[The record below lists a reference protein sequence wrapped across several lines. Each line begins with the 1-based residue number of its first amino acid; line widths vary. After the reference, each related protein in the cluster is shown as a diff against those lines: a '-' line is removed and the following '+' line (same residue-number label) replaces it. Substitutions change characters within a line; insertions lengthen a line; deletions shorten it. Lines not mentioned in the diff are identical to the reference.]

1 MGQRGNIM
9 KKLILII
16 LFISF
21 PLYAQNPFMA
31 SDGRGPYKD
40 SNCDQAK
47 YYPIGKLCADTDDGK
62 LYKGTGAAV
71 SEIAAGSSGDVAGPA
86 ASTAGEVV
94 LFDGITGKIIKRSNT
109 LSGFPQLTS
118 GILSAKD
125 AENTRTDLG
134 LGALSTVTPGANVA
148 TFLATPNSSNF
159 FGMISDEGNFIS
171 TLWDD
176 ADASTARTTLG
187 LAIGT
192 NVQAY
197 DADLT
202 TWAGITQG
210 SGVGTF
216 LATPSSANFF
226 SMVTGE
232 TGSGAVVGGTAPGF
246 TTSANPASA
255 DGATLGTTALEWSD
269 IYFAD
274 GGVIYGQNDQSA
286 TLTSSASLWT
296 ANNFSVTT
304 QFKLPSSNAD
314 PTATAGYFRHD
325 STITNF
331 TNGGLV
337 YYNGAA
343 IKQVVDMT
351 TATAQACTDD
361 QVVAYDADNDLW
373 YCKTDSTGAGA
384 SGTLTTIKEA
394 TAQVGGAD
402 IVTLDFGA
410 GFDLTESPDTEIN
423 IELDL
428 SEYAGAGLLPQ
439 DKVAGMSSAGT
450 ANPGFSAYD
459 SDLLGADKFAG
470 SIHWNGITLTD
481 GAEDV
486 DFWITTQ
493 QGGIDTTILFFDE
506 SDDQWETSKV
516 INSSG
521 GFTGALNGNAT
532 TATTATTANAGDS
545 ATSFFSSG
553 TIEAARLPSSSTST
567 AGIVP
572 STNGVTDGYVPT
584 KQNDGSV
591 LWAAQTGGS
600 GMTWPGAAGI
610 AVYSGSSSWSTSLTT
625 LSGLFGAITGEG
637 TGVETALGNN
647 ANATG
652 GFATVDGTKTFT
664 NTTYSTAGTG
674 NDFTAPLNG
683 VFDNSITDPADA
695 DDLIYAKSMNAATIT
710 DIYCIAEGGGTITL
724 TLQECDSAGA
734 NCGNIEGAITC
745 DSDGA
750 EDDGTLTDGNFAA
763 NGWIKALFSAPSGT
777 VNSLAWS
784 VKGTQVW

>member
-94 LFDGITGKIIKRSNT
+94 LFDGISGKIIKRSNT

-343 IKQVVDMT
+343 IKQLVDMT
-351 TATAQACTDD
+351 TATASACTDD

-373 YCKTDSTGAGA
+373 YCKNDSTGAGA

-423 IELDL
+423 IAIDLGELDL
-428 SEYAGAGLLPQ
+428 DDLPGDTTDNNLIDQ
-439 DKVAGMSSAGT
+439 AIIEGMAASAT
-450 ANPGFSAYD
+450 PGIRFTD
-459 SDLLGADKFAG
+459 SDASATGTVDIYAD
-470 SIHWNGITLTD
+470 
-481 GAEDV
+481 
-486 DFWITTQ
+486 
-493 QGGIDTTILFFDE
+493 
-506 SDDQWETSKV
+506 
-516 INSSG
+516 
-521 GFTGALNGNAT
+521 AT
-532 TATTATTANAGDS
+532 TAGQDS
-545 ATSFFSSG
+545 VQKF
-553 TIEAARLPSSSTST
+553 
-567 AGIVP
+567 
-572 STNGVTDGYVPT
+572 YV
-584 KQNDGSV
+584 DDS
-591 LWAAQTGGS
+591 
-600 GMTWPGAAGI
+600 
-610 AVYSGSSSWSTSLTT
+610 
-625 LSGLFGAITGEG
+625 TGED
-637 TGVETALGNN
+637 TQYFEIDGVNEVIDALKPLNVPAEAYN
-647 ANATG
+647 ATNWDADTSAPQKDAVRDQFEAEPAATRVFTNKTLDANATG
-652 GFATVDGTKTFT
+652 NVLKGYGYITFT
-664 NTTYSTAGTG
+664 KPHNRGSATGAVGTTETTQLYGVPSFADDVETNNFVDYIAEVPRDWDSAVDPVAYFKFRLGGADTADHDYIVSMIDIADSAAAAGTPGDAINLAYTADGSGADGDIETATATLTGWGSAATAG
-674 NDFTAPLNG
+674 AYW
-683 VFDNSITDPADA
+683 
-695 DDLIYAKSMNAATIT
+695 LIRVTR
-710 DIYCIAEGGGTITL
+710 
-724 TLQECDSAGA
+724 
-734 NCGNIEGAITC
+734 
-745 DSDGA
+745 DG
-750 EDDGTLTDGNFAA
+750 DDGTNDASTVDSYPMELTIRYGF
-763 NGWIKALFSAPSGT
+763 
-777 VNSLAWS
+777 
-784 VKGTQVW
+784 TQ